1 MRIFKHYIL
10 FPLFAFLFTIL
21 FPVNS
26 AAQSVPDSI
35 TEMDGYIESL
45 ERDPYDVAV
54 LSTVYRRLT
63 ASGDFRAAANYAS
76 RWLEKWG
83 DNAPDIV
90 LLLTYANLGQWNMAS
105 DDVEQAKFYLAQ
117 SIELLDKLSGDKED
131 PYYRIGFYIVYNCYG
146 VYYVNVEMDYH
157 KAIAYFLKGFE
168 TAEKYGDREQYTTLG
183 CNLVVTYYLRND
195 PAGLPYALRIY
206 EYGDT
211 VGDRY
216 IKFCGSHVTAT
227 MYYVLGDYPTALR
240 YMEEAIELMD
250 KFYDEAGLYTMY
262 ADILL
267 KNDMPDKAETY
278 YLKALDLAD
287 RGVASS
293 TSGTS
298 TYLSYG
304 EYLLGKKKYAKAIEI
319 LNKGVEVSRDK
330 KNTVFRYKLYQNL
343 SSAYRSIGE
352 MDKAMDYYIMF
363 HEESDSIF
371 NVERERS
378 INELRVKYE
387 AEKKEKEIEQGK
399 LELVQQNRKLQ
410 AILFVLLIL
419 IILAGAIFL
428 LYRHKNKLYI
438 QLLKQHQETLANE
451 RKLERRIEQMES
463 LQETDTPTTRKTQAV
478 TGLTDKKHEE
488 IYARLEELMNESHSY
503 REKDLTVE
511 KVAKMI
517 NTNRTY
523 LSKAIN
529 ERTGLSF
536 NYYINSYRIEEAVR
550 ILSDPGNDIPLKTL
564 SYELGFHSLSTF
576 YKLFNSVIG
585 MPPSKF
591 REKVLT
597 DQKAV

>member
-1 MRIFKHYIL
+1 MTVIRRYIL
-10 FPLFAFLFTIL
+10 FFLPVLLLNIL
-21 FPVNS
+21 FPFRS
-26 AAQSVPDSI
+26 AGHTVSDSI
-35 TEMDGYIESL
+35 SEMDGYIKAL
-45 ERDPYDVAV
+45 ERDPYDIEV

-63 ASGDFRAAANYAS
+63 ASGDFSSAAEYAY
-76 RWLEKWG
+76 RWLDKWSEDAG
-83 DNAPDIV
+83 KEI

-105 DDVEQAKFYLAQ
+105 DNVEEAKYYLAE
-117 SIELLDKLSGDKED
+117 SMHLLDELSENRDD
-131 PYYRIGFYIVYNCYG
+131 PYYRVAFYIVYNCYG

-157 KAIAYFLKGFE
+157 KAITYFLRGFE
-168 TAEKYGDREQYTTLG
+168 VAEKHGDREQYTTLG
-183 CNLVVTYYLRND
+183 CNLVVAYYLRND

-206 EYGDT
+206 EYGDV
-211 VGDRY
+211 VGDKY

-227 MYYVLGDYPTALR
+227 MYYVVGDYVTALR
-240 YMEEAIELMD
+240 YMEEALELMD

-267 KNDMPDKAETY
+267 RNGMPDKAETY
-278 YLKALDLAD
+278 YLKAVDLAD

-298 TYLSYG
+298 SYLSYG
-304 EYLLGKKKYAKAIEI
+304 EYLLGKNQYSQAIAV
-319 LNKGVEVSRDK
+319 LRKGVEMSKDK

-343 SSAYRSIGE
+343 SSADRSIGE

-387 AEKKEKEIEQGK
+387 AEKKEKEVEQGK
-399 LELVQQNRKLQ
+399 LELMQQDRNLQ
-410 AILFVLLIL
+410 AIAFVLI
-419 IILAGAIFL
+419 IIVILAGAIFI
-428 LYRHKNKLYI
+428 LYRHKNRLYI

-451 RKLERRIEQMES
+451 RKLERKIEEMES
-463 LQETDTPTTRKTQAV
+463 VNVQESRTDDISPAA
-478 TGLTDKKHEE
+478 GALADKKHDE
-488 IYARLEELMNESHSY
+488 IYARLEELMTESRSY

-523 LSKAIN
+523 LSRTIN
-529 ERTGLSF
+529 EKTGLSF

-550 ILSDPGNDIPLKTL
+550 VLSDPDNDIPLKTL

-591 REKVLT
+591 REKAIA
-597 DQKAV
+597 DREAA

>member
-1 MRIFKHYIL
+1 MTNIRHYIL
-10 FPLFAFLFTIL
+10 FSLAALLFNSFFPLRT
-21 FPVNS
+21 
-26 AAQSVPDSI
+26 AAQTVSDSI
-35 TEMDGYIESL
+35 SEMDGYIKAL
-45 ERDPYDVAV
+45 ERDPYDIEA
-54 LSTVYRRLT
+54 LSTVYKRLT
-63 ASGDFRAAANYAS
+63 SSGDFRAAAEYAS
-76 RWLEKWG
+76 LWLDKWG
-83 DNAPDIV
+83 GDARDDI

-105 DDVEQAKFYLAQ
+105 DNVEEAKYYLAQ
-117 SIELLDKLSGDKED
+117 SMSLLDKLSENWDD
-131 PYYRIGFYIVYNCYG
+131 PYYRIAFYIVYNCYG

-157 KAIAYFLKGFE
+157 KAVSYFLMGFE
-168 TAEKYGDREQYTTLG
+168 AAEKYGDREQYTTLG

-206 EYGDT
+206 EYGDA

-227 MYYVLGDYPTALR
+227 MYYVLGDYVTALK
-240 YMEEAIELMD
+240 YMEEALELMD
-250 KFYDEAGLYTMY
+250 KFYDEAGLYTTY

-267 KNDMPDKAETY
+267 KNGMPDKAQTY
-278 YLKALDLAD
+278 YLKAVDLAD
-287 RGVASS
+287 RGIASS

-298 TYLSYG
+298 AYLSYG
-304 EYLLGKKKYAKAIEI
+304 EYLLGKKQYSQAIGI
-319 LNKGVEVSRDK
+319 LRKGVEMSKDK

-399 LELVQQNRKLQ
+399 LQLVQQNRKLQ
-410 AILFVLLIL
+410 AIAFVLI
-419 IILAGAIFL
+419 IIAILAGAIFI
-428 LYRHKNKLYI
+428 LYRHKNRLYI

-451 RKLERRIEQMES
+451 RKLERKIEQMES
-463 LQETDTPTTRKTQAV
+463 EHEPENPPAEKAV
-478 TGLTDKKHEE
+478 MSGGPTDKKHDE
-488 IYARLEELMNESHSY
+488 IYERLEELMTESHSY

-517 NTNRTY
+517 STNRTY
-523 LSKAIN
+523 LSRAIN
-529 ERTGLSF
+529 EKTGLSF

-550 ILSDPGNDIPLKTL
+550 VLSDPDNDIPLKTL

-591 REKVLT
+591 REKAMAER
-597 DQKAV
+597 DAA